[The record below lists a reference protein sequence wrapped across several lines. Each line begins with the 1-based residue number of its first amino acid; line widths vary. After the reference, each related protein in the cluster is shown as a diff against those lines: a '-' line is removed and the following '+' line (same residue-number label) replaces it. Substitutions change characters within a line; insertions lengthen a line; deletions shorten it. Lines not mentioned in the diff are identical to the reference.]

1 MIDPTESGVRVT
13 GMGRQHAPEIEAAA
27 RHIVDEG
34 LRKDGS
40 AFTPERQI
48 WTSAHANELIV
59 HFVDNPEVSGGDFM
73 ERLKRQLE
81 PVSPG
86 AIQLVAELLYLNLLP
101 LADYNSST
109 KRRVI
114 NDVLAWV
121 PGEVRIPPDL
131 DEALDY
137 SLFRGGVA
145 FKTGRWQQLS
155 FLVQF
160 VARWKRLREEQQQL
174 FLADP
179 WAFKDYLAAEP
190 TPRVPAQ
197 RNELKWM
204 LFPQFFEPIVSVAHK
219 KKIRN
224 AFGDLIDKPT
234 GDIDRDLLAIH
245 QALEEEHEG
254 PIDLYLP
261 PFGPRWKAGQED
273 EVPDTA
279 AEASEAQRAW
289 LIRGSNVQGLNLVS
303 LWLEDAFCSL
313 SASHLR
319 PVDPDISRDELR
331 AAVES
336 DYSHVSYNARTDKLN
351 EFHAFLSR
359 MQTGDY
365 VLTTSEGRIYVG
377 VVTGEPV
384 YEATADGRSNLRRTV
399 AWRNTDDPVDFSQL
413 PDPLPARL
421 SIQHDVVDL
430 TQELRVI
437 ETMLGEPVPS
447 EPLEAT
453 LPDATDN
460 LAANLL
466 LDRPWLQESIDLLR
480 DMRQL
485 IYYGPPGTGKTF
497 IAQHLARHVGG
508 PENVTLVQFHP
519 AYSYEDFFEGFRP
532 QEAGGGSGVTFA
544 LQSGPFRR
552 LVDQA
557 REHPSQP
564 HVLIIDEIN
573 RANIAKVFGELYF
586 LLEYRDEAIDLLY
599 SPGEQGFTMPKNVYL
614 IGTMNTADRSIAL
627 VDSAMRRRFAFVALH
642 PSQEP
647 VAGLLG
653 RWLAREG
660 LPDVAARLLAVLNE
674 RIDDPDFKIGPSY
687 LMRRSIY
694 EVESGFERVWRTAV
708 MPLLQEHHYGQ
719 NIDLESRYGLAAL
732 RQSIEAE

>member
-1 MIDPTESGVRVT
+1 MTGPDDGGVHIT
-13 GMGRQHAPEIEAAA
+13 GMGRQHAPEIEEAA
-27 RHIVDEG
+27 RRVIDAG
-34 LRKDGS
+34 LRRDGS
-40 AFTPERQI
+40 AFTPDQPI
-48 WTSAHANELIV
+48 WTAEHADELTV
-59 HFVDNPEVSGGDFM
+59 HFVESPEVSGGDFM
-73 ERLKRQLE
+73 ERLRRQLD

-86 AIQLVAELLYLNLLP
+86 AVQLVAELLFLNLLS
-101 LADYNSST
+101 LSDYHPST
-109 KRRVI
+109 KRQAV
-114 NDVLAWV
+114 NTVLGWL
-121 PGEVRIPPDL
+121 PSEVRIPPDL
-131 DEALDY
+131 DRVLDFG
-137 SLFRGGVA
+137 LFNGGVA
-145 FKTGRWQQLS
+145 FKTLRWQQLS

-160 VARWKRLREEQQQL
+160 VARWKGLGAGEQSEL
-174 FLADP
+174 LNDP
-179 WAFKDYLAAEP
+179 WAFKDFLAAQP

-197 RNELKWM
+197 RNELKWL
-204 LFPQFFEPIVSVAHK
+204 LFPQYFEPIVSVDHK

-224 AFGDLIDKPT
+224 AFGDLIDQPT

-245 QALEEEHEG
+245 KALEEQHEG
-254 PIDLYLP
+254 PINLYQP
-261 PFGPRWKAGQED
+261 PFVERWRPS
-273 EVPDTA
+273 EVPEVTTPP
-279 AEASEAQRAW
+279 AEEGEAQRAW
-289 LIRGSNVQGLNLVS
+289 LVRGSNVQGFNLVP
-303 LWLEDAFCSL
+303 LWLEGSFCSL

-319 PVDPDISRDELR
+319 PIVPEIHRDELR

-351 EFHAFLSR
+351 EFHSFLSR
-359 MQTGDY
+359 IQTGDY
-365 VLTTSEGRIYVG
+365 VLTTSEGKIYIG

-384 YEATADGRSNLRRTV
+384 YEATTDGRSNLRRAV
-399 AWRNTDDPVDFSQL
+399 AWRNADNPVDFSRL

-430 TQELRVI
+430 TQELRLI
-437 ETMLGEPVPS
+437 EAMLGEPTSP

-453 LPDATDN
+453 LPDATDE
-460 LAANLL
+460 LAASLL
-466 LDRPWLQESIDLLR
+466 VDRSWLQESIDLLR
-480 DMRQL
+480 DLRQL

-497 IAQHLARHVGG
+497 IAQRLARHIAG

-532 QEAGGGSGVTFA
+532 QESGTESGVTFA

-557 REHPSQP
+557 REHPSQA

-573 RANIAKVFGELYF
+573 RANLAKVFGELYF

-627 VDSAMRRRFAFVALH
+627 VDTAMRRRFAFVALH

-647 VAGLLG
+647 IAGLLG
-653 RWLAREG
+653 RWLDREG
-660 LPDVAARLLAVLNE
+660 LPEQAARLLATLNE
-674 RIDDPDFKIGPSY
+674 RIDDEDFKIGPSY

-694 EVESGFERVWRTAV
+694 ENESGFERVWRTAI

-719 NIDLESRYGLAAL
+719 NIDLASRYGLPAL
-732 RQSIEAE
+732 RKAVEAE